1 MPEPITDDPDATTTT
16 PSGKKVVLPPPRGQ
30 SSDMYN
36 ADPAD
41 GGDDSPHTSDFLK
54 RFDPDATKGL
64 TDQLS
69 GIERQR
75 GAAEQK
81 QLGELSGQMARDR
94 AQMETAFH
102 AEAQSANSIPPQW
115 NADQERKERETGPI
129 ESFASIGSIF
139 GLLASAFTKT
149 PLTSA
154 LNASAAAMNSIHQHD
169 EEGYKSAYEAWKE
182 NTALALKRFGMER
195 EMFEDTNKLIS
206 TDLEGWKIKQL
217 AIAAQFDNKKAIAML
232 DAGMDDKIIEMQA
245 AQVRAAEGVIKARE
259 DWETYDIK
267 RTIFKAQTQAWDK
280 DHPDAKPQERAKARL
295 DILQGVGTDRYNVQE
310 NLLRDFRLQK
320 GEKTSA
326 EDEADFLAQHNVG
339 RIGGAGGAPTKEK
352 EVARRVANF
361 VKKNPD
367 ATDDEVDAE
376 HDKAEKEV
384 ADSAQPSMTPHDRSV
399 TQRDVVQYDQAIDTI
414 HAAIKTLQTYQ
425 FSAGLAGKATRGAER
440 IENIFGSNQTA
451 RDQFMRDIQFIRAN
465 AGKLLFDRSG
475 RPLAADSE
483 RINDIIGGIS
493 MGDTTANSI
502 TSLQTALKRLEELQS
517 NRKQQLQGDWTPDRT
532 TRKRGTSISDPTK
545 STWQDEAIPVG
556 PHVDIG
562 TPQGAGQ

>member
-1 MPEPITDDPDATTTT
+1 MPEPITDDTDATPTT

-36 ADPAD
+36 AEPDKGD
-41 GGDDSPHTSDFLK
+41 DDSPHTSDFLK

-75 GAAEQK
+75 GVAEQK

-217 AIAAQFDNKKAIAML
+217 AIAAQFDNKKTIAML

-245 AQVRAAEGVIKARE
+245 AQVRAAEGVVKVRE
-259 DWETYDIK
+259 DWETYDVR
-267 RTIFKAQTQAWDK
+267 RTIFSTESKAWDK
-280 DHPDAKPQERAKARL
+280 EHPDAKPQERAQARL
-295 DILQGVGTDRYNVQE
+295 GILQSIGEGGKNIQMD
-310 NLLRDFRLQK
+310 LLRQYRQEHP
-320 GEKTSA
+320 GSTA
-326 EDEADFLAQHNVG
+326 EEEAEFLMQHQVG
-339 RIGGAGGAPTKEK
+339 RAGTVGGAPTKQK
-352 EVARRVANF
+352 EIARRIADF
-361 VKKNPD
+361 KAKNPG
-367 ATDDEVDAE
+367 ATEEDVDAE
-376 HDKAEKEV
+376 YDKVSKEV
-384 ADSAQPSMTPHDRSV
+384 ADAAQPSMTPSKRVDIERNV
-399 TQRDVVQYDQAIDTI
+399 TQYGEANKSIDD
-414 HAAIKTLQTYQ
+414 AMQVLNTYTGA
-425 FSAGLAGKATRGAER
+425 AGLAGKATRLGER
-440 IENIFGSNQTA
+440 VENIFGGNQTDRA
-451 RDQFMRDIQFIRAN
+451 QFMRNIEYLRTAAQR
-465 AGKLLFDRSG
+465 LLFDRSG
-475 RPLAADSE
+475 RPLAADAD
-483 RINDIIGGIS
+483 RINDIIGGLS
-493 MGDTTANSI
+493 LGDTTAN
-502 TSLQTALKRLEELQS
+502 TMRSLKEVKERLQRLQKS
-517 NRKQQLQGDWTPDRT
+517 QEDQLSGKWTPDTPKPARPSG
-532 TRKRGTSISDPTK
+532 KPA
-545 STWQDEAIPVG
+545 WEEAPVVG
-556 PHVDIG
+556 SP
-562 TPQGAGQ
+562 